1 MSLEVPATYWSGT
14 PLRPQV
20 IAGLSQDRSD
30 LEESIPHVDPHSVR
44 VYPGLESLSTRI
56 LFASV
61 LSDRLGTQRII
72 VNFKGRPSK
81 KQDEISTIFA
91 TCSIMDFSI
100 SVPSYSSISTTCSL
114 PL

>member
-14 PLRPQV
+14 PLR
-20 IAGLSQDRSD
+20 
-30 LEESIPHVDPHSVR
+30 PHSVR

-56 LFASV
+56 LFGSV

-91 TCSIMDFSI
+91 TCSIMDFG
-100 SVPSYSSISTTCSL
+100 TCQRQWDTDGD
-114 PL
+114 